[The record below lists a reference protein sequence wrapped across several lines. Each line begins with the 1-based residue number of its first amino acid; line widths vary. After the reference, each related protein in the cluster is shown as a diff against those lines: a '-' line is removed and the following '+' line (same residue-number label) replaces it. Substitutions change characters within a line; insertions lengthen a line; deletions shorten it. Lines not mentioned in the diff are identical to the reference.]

1 MVDHQSGKC
10 IVLSDLVLLGVYL
23 LSKQNIKVDWVLLTS
38 RSFSALLHD
47 VELILQI
54 LVETHYHVKAVTVK
68 YLEQKQVGS
77 TVLITDH
84 NSAA

>member
-1 MVDHQSGKC
+1 
-10 IVLSDLVLLGVYL
+10 
-23 LSKQNIKVDWVLLTS
+23 
-38 RSFSALLHD
+38 LLHD

-54 LVETHYHVKAVTVK
+54 LVETHNHVKAVTVQ